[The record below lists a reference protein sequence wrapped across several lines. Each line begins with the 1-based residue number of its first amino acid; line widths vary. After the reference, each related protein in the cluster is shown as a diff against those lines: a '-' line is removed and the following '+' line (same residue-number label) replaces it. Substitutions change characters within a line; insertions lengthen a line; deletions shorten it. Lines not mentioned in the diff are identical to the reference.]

1 MDYGWCPAEMIHL
14 SLPEFARSSQPN
26 GASRYGLGGVFAVLL
41 VVGGKDGT
49 CLSLQMHF
57 VHAHKAVAFW
67 GHWQVYL
74 ISFGHPAAL
83 LLAFATSAT
92 TSHKT
97 NNISPNASASS
108 TSSTTTGT
116 IAALAPAAEPAVPV
130 LEHKSPQH
138 HHHPQQ
144 QCHQQHDEQKR

>member
-57 VHAHKAVAFW
+57 VHAHKAVAF
-67 GHWQVYL
+67 
-74 ISFGHPAAL
+74 
-83 LLAFATSAT
+83 
-92 TSHKT
+92 
-97 NNISPNASASS
+97 
-108 TSSTTTGT
+108 
-116 IAALAPAAEPAVPV
+116 
-130 LEHKSPQH
+130 
-138 HHHPQQ
+138 
-144 QCHQQHDEQKR
+144 